1 MEPMFLDVRE
11 DLRAG
16 REPLPRIMQ
25 AVRGLAAGQGL
36 VLRTTFEPIP
46 LYRVLGVKGYSHE
59 ARRLESGDWEIVFVP
74 GERRGL
80 FGRKAKAEPK
90 APPPPQAEAEP
101 KAPPPPQAEADWAE
115 PVRTLDNR
123 GLLPPEPMIRILGTL
138 EEMGPGQ
145 VLEAFN
151 DREPQFLFP
160 ELEARGHLIRVEK
173 REDGARLL
181 IRHA

>member
-59 ARRLESGDWEIVFVP
+59 ARRLESGDWEIVFTP

-80 FGRKAKAEPK
+80 FSRKAKAEPK
-90 APPPPQAEAEP
+90 APPPS
-101 KAPPPPQAEADWAE
+101 QAEADWAE
-115 PVRTLDNR
+115 PVRTVDNR

-138 EEMGPGQ
+138 EEMGPGE